1 MTPPASPQPE
11 PRDGTDRLLVW
22 ASIVMLVMAA
32 PLVFNLVGRLDVESR
47 TRTAVDHV
55 STQVGWSLAKNAK
68 LKARLEEVTSEAYVE
83 QRARVEYRYVRK
95 GEVAVIPVADQNI
108 AQPRRTWL
116 DDTPEPTR

>member
-1 MTPPASPQPE
+1 MTPPASPQTE
-11 PRDGTDRLLVW
+11 PRDGTDRLLIW

-47 TRTAVDHV
+47 TRTAVDRV
-55 STQVGWSLAKNAK
+55 STQVGWSEAKNAK

-95 GEVAVIPVADQNI
+95 GEVAVIPVDDQNI